1 MARKEEKSFW
11 DKIKWIA
18 EVIAAI
24 GVIAG
29 IGYGVGKWQSYIE
42 YKTILMEKECYSA
55 SLDEIERKG
64 WSLVPSKHIEFKNRD
79 AGIDFDARMREL
91 QSEMRELMAQEEES
105 KEELQEL
112 FGKLGDTL

>member
-42 YKTILMEKECYSA
+42 YKTILMEKEQEYNIQITNLK
-55 SLDEIERKG
+55 LDYNNRILEMQNKLQIVEM
-64 WSLVPSKHIEFKNRD
+64 SKNVKY
-79 AGIDFDARMREL
+79 GT
-91 QSEMRELMAQEEES
+91 
-105 KEELQEL
+105 K
-112 FGKLGDTL
+112 

>member
-1 MARKEEKSFW
+1 MARKEEKSFL

-42 YKTILMEKECYSA
+42 YKTILMEKEQEYNIQITNLK
-55 SLDEIERKG
+55 LDYNNRILEMQNKLQIVEM
-64 WSLVPSKHIEFKNRD
+64 SKNIKY
-79 AGIDFDARMREL
+79 GT
-91 QSEMRELMAQEEES
+91 
-105 KEELQEL
+105 K
-112 FGKLGDTL
+112 